1 MRIKRKYK
9 LVNTNFGYGYRIEVR
24 KYWLGFLF
32 SEKLLKTKR
41 PILDIYGKTTY
52 EVMYV
57 EFQTTQEAAT
67 LIHLLE
73 AGADKLH
80 INDNLVVV
88 YDKETGQILDLY
100 DYVYRRMVR
109 THHTLD
115 KQSKR

>member
-1 MRIKRKYK
+1 MSSNGR
-9 LVNTNFGYGYRIEVR
+9 LVFRS
-24 KYWLGFLF
+24 F
-32 SEKLLKTKR
+32 SENKKPNQYFL
-41 PILDIYGKTTY
+41 
-52 EVMYV
+52 
-57 EFQTTQEAAT
+57 T

-88 YDKETGQILDLY
+88 YDKETSQILDLY

-115 KQSKR
+115 KQSKG